1 VDAASPAL
9 PPEAGKPHKGKG
21 VGRSCHSRERGNP
34 VYTDVVPLGPGQ
46 MIAGMTISYPPS
58 KIVLDSP
65 SSPSYDSS
73 QGRVARMTFP
83 LRIRLKQNSQNER
96 IY

>member
-1 VDAASPAL
+1 MFRM
-9 PPEAGKPHKGKG
+9 KPRMKILGILIILRILLQKKTKREPRIKTDEHEKLLT
-21 VGRSCHSRERGNP
+21 RHS
-34 VYTDVVPLGPGQ
+34 V
-46 MIAGMTISYPPS
+46 
-58 KIVLDSP
+58 
-65 SSPSYDSS
+65 PSYDSS